1 MVKVVKH
8 GEGETHLLWL
18 ALQPAARQCPWWS
31 PSLRSGR
38 RRTVVFRW
46 QPLAGWRWA
55 KEKKCPNHW
64 LASYSSYTLLLVVGT
79 LQEGKRHKKHMSH
92 MKTTTPFLPD
102 CQSWWPL
109 QPGLDFLA
117 SCWGLIW
124 ASLVMKALAYHYL
137 FNVERWYQC
146 LQRASHP
153 KKVVILTLFWQLS
166 WLKVEIWHWN
176 AHHVNV
182 CCFCSTDCSYSG
194 TYHVRCFWQR
204 AAGARSFD
212 DLMLIFFT
220 RTYSGKWFQCVSMS
234 WTFSTGCGCPGMF
247 SILEFETCG
256 SARPEHAETKVLDIV
271 WNMCLLVL
279 CSTEAIGS
287 IPHWWQN
294 YFEHWIKTIGIG
306 VHFISRLMQRLVSTG
321 RWQKLSQWVIQWVW
335 QFSQHF
341 DSILIISPI
350 LSTSFYHPFL
360 SISIQRIQSPSWPPE
375 RLDGILVDRL
385 VELKYTGN
393 VRGSALHFEI
403 RQRLRFN
410 DWKRIIIW
418 RIDILYHII
427 SYCIILYH
435 IISH

>member
-1 MVKVVKH
+1 
-8 GEGETHLLWL
+8 
-18 ALQPAARQCPWWS
+18 
-31 PSLRSGR
+31 
-38 RRTVVFRW
+38 
-46 QPLAGWRWA
+46 
-55 KEKKCPNHW
+55 
-64 LASYSSYTLLLVVGT
+64 
-79 LQEGKRHKKHMSH
+79 MSH

-124 ASLVMKALAYHYL
+124 ASLVLKALAYHYL

-153 KKVVILTLFWQLS
+153 KKVAILTLFWQLS
-166 WLKVEIWHWN
+166 RLKVEIWHWN

-194 TYHVRCFWQR
+194 TNHVRFFWQR

-212 DLMLIFFT
+212 DLMLIFLLVI
-220 RTYSGKWFQCVSMS
+220 TYSGKWFQCVSMS
-234 WTFSTGCGCPGMF
+234 WTFSTGRGCPGMF

-287 IPHWWQN
+287 IHHWWQN

-321 RWQKLSQWVIQWVW
+321 CWQKLSQWVIQWVW

-341 DSILIISPI
+341 DSILINILIISPI

-360 SISIQRIQSPSWPPE
+360 SIWVCLKMVYPYTQWLMIIIPIKWLSLGIYSIFRHTHFYPTYPISTMAARAFGWHF
-375 RLDGILVDRL
+375 G
-385 VELKYTGN
+385 
-393 VRGSALHFEI
+393 GSAGGAEVHRECPGLRVLHK
-403 RQRLRFN
+403 LRFGK
-410 DWKRIIIW
+410 DRDLTIGKGSSFGK
-418 RIDILYHII
+418 LTY
-427 SYCIILYH
+427 YIILYH
-435 IISH
+435 IVSYYIILYCIKTYYLLASRQLRSIDIQLCHV

>member
-1 MVKVVKH
+1 
-8 GEGETHLLWL
+8 
-18 ALQPAARQCPWWS
+18 
-31 PSLRSGR
+31 
-38 RRTVVFRW
+38 
-46 QPLAGWRWA
+46 
-55 KEKKCPNHW
+55 
-64 LASYSSYTLLLVVGT
+64 
-79 LQEGKRHKKHMSH
+79 MS
-92 MKTTTPFLPD
+92 
-102 CQSWWPL
+102 
-109 QPGLDFLA
+109 
-117 SCWGLIW
+117 
-124 ASLVMKALAYHYL
+124 
-137 FNVERWYQC
+137 
-146 LQRASHP
+146 
-153 KKVVILTLFWQLS
+153 
-166 WLKVEIWHWN
+166 
-176 AHHVNV
+176 
-182 CCFCSTDCSYSG
+182 
-194 TYHVRCFWQR
+194 
-204 AAGARSFD
+204 
-212 DLMLIFFT
+212 
-220 RTYSGKWFQCVSMS
+220 
-234 WTFSTGCGCPGMF
+234 
-247 SILEFETCG
+247 
-256 SARPEHAETKVLDIV
+256 
-271 WNMCLLVL
+271 LLVL

-360 SISIQRIQSPSWPPE
+360 SMSIQRIQSPPWPPE

-393 VRGSALHFEI
+393 VRGSGLHFEI

-435 IISH
+435 IVSYYIILYRIKTY

>member
-1 MVKVVKH
+1 
-8 GEGETHLLWL
+8 
-18 ALQPAARQCPWWS
+18 
-31 PSLRSGR
+31 
-38 RRTVVFRW
+38 
-46 QPLAGWRWA
+46 
-55 KEKKCPNHW
+55 
-64 LASYSSYTLLLVVGT
+64 LVVGT

-212 DLMLIFFT
+212 DLMLIFYPYLFW
-220 RTYSGKWFQCVSMS
+220 KVVSMC
-234 WTFSTGCGCPGMF
+234 FN
-247 SILEFETCG
+247 
-256 SARPEHAETKVLDIV
+256 VLDIFHRPWMR
-271 WNMCLLVL
+271 WNV
-279 CSTEAIGS
+279 
-287 IPHWWQN
+287 
-294 YFEHWIKTIGIG
+294 
-306 VHFISRLMQRLVSTG
+306 
-321 RWQKLSQWVIQWVW
+321 
-335 QFSQHF
+335 
-341 DSILIISPI
+341 
-350 LSTSFYHPFL
+350 
-360 SISIQRIQSPSWPPE
+360 
-375 RLDGILVDRL
+375 
-385 VELKYTGN
+385 
-393 VRGSALHFEI
+393 
-403 RQRLRFN
+403 
-410 DWKRIIIW
+410 
-418 RIDILYHII
+418 
-427 SYCIILYH
+427 
-435 IISH
+435 

>member
-1 MVKVVKH
+1 MWSAGINAFSVLRTRRKLSFWHYSDSYLDSKSKSDTGTHTMSMCAASVQQIVLIQELTTCVVSDR
-8 GEGETHLLWL
+8 EQQVQDHL
-18 ALQPAARQCPWWS
+18 
-31 PSLRSGR
+31 
-38 RRTVVFRW
+38 
-46 QPLAGWRWA
+46 
-55 KEKKCPNHW
+55 
-64 LASYSSYTLLLVVGT
+64 
-79 LQEGKRHKKHMSH
+79 MI
-92 MKTTTPFLPD
+92 
-102 CQSWWPL
+102 
-109 QPGLDFLA
+109 
-117 SCWGLIW
+117 SCW
-124 ASLVMKALAYHYL
+124 
-137 FNVERWYQC
+137 
-146 LQRASHP
+146 
-153 KKVVILTLFWQLS
+153 
-166 WLKVEIWHWN
+166 
-176 AHHVNV
+176 
-182 CCFCSTDCSYSG
+182 
-194 TYHVRCFWQR
+194 
-204 AAGARSFD
+204 
-212 DLMLIFFT
+212 FFT

-234 WTFSTGCGCPGMF
+234 WTFSTGRGCAGMF

-360 SISIQRIQSPSWPPE
+360 SMSIQRIQSPPWPPE

-393 VRGSALHFEI
+393 VRGSALHFDI

-410 DWKRIIIW
+410 DWKRIIVW

-427 SYCIILYH
+427 SH
-435 IISH
+435 